1 VPAVI
6 FQYIVPGISDGAVYA
21 LCAIGLVITY
31 KTSGVFN
38 FAHGAV
44 AAAGAYMFYQ
54 FRVKNGLPWPIAFV
68 LALVVVTAIGTLF
81 FERISRW
88 MAEAP
93 TVYLV
98 VATVGVLVGIQSFE
112 TGHYGAN
119 DIPFNE
125 FLTTK
130 SFGLF
135 GARVQVSDIIITV
148 FVIVVVGAMYFFLER
163 SRLGTAMTAVV
174 DSPDLLGLQ
183 GINPDAVRR
192 FAWMIGVAFAAISG
206 EILAPKV
213 YVSVNTLILI
223 VFAAYGAAAFGFFD
237 SLPLTFVGAM
247 LIGIGINLAE
257 KYTGGSTNAVV
268 LGLPRNISFMVLF
281 LVLLF
286 VPKRFFPDREKAVF
300 RRLRPIRE
308 FSPSVMGPAMVV
320 GFAVLA
326 ALPYITIPDIID
338 KATIDQYTSML
349 AYAIIFASLA
359 LIVWTSGQISLCH
372 LAFAAFGAATCG
384 QMLAHGVPYIPA
396 LLIGGLVAVPAGIV
410 VAIPALR
417 LSPIYVAVA
426 TFGFGILAEQVFFVS
441 HEMFGPDQQIN
452 VPRPHILGISFTGDR
467 AYYYLTLTV
476 TVLVCALILA
486 VRRSRLGRLLRAMSD
501 SPVALD
507 AHGASVNRA
516 RVSVFAISAFLAA
529 IGGAMLAG
537 QSGSASGSP
546 GGEFDYTY
554 SLIFV
559 AVLAFC
565 GRRPLSS
572 PFLAAFIFE
581 VVKIYPGFDNP
592 FVLKYEGV
600 IFGLLAV
607 FVAVKGGL
615 GNGAIRT
622 GRRAAERIGGSPS
635 RDRLRGPSAGPIQ
648 PAARVGSPAASQPAP
663 STSGS
668 TTSGSAPPGTRRR
681 RPVETGAR

>member
-1 VPAVI
+1 VPTVI

-54 FRVKNGLPWPIAFV
+54 FRDKNHLPWPVAFV
-68 LALVVVTAIGTLF
+68 LALVVVTALGTLL
-81 FERISRW
+81 FERMARW
-88 MAEAP
+88 MSEAP

-98 VATVGVLVGIQSFE
+98 VATVGVLVGVQSLE
-112 TGHYGAN
+112 TAIYGAN

-130 SFGLF
+130 HFALF
-135 GARVQVSDIIITV
+135 GAQVQVSDIIITV
-148 FVIVVVGAMYFFLER
+148 FVILVVGAMYLFLER
-163 SRLGTAMTAVV
+163 SRIGTSMTAVV

-213 YVSVNTLILI
+213 YVSVNTLILL

-247 LIGIGINLAE
+247 IIGLGVNLME
-257 KYTGGSTNAVV
+257 KYIGGSTNAVV
-268 LGLPRNISFMVLF
+268 LGLPRNVSFGLLF
-281 LVLLF
+281 LVLLV
-286 VPKRFFPDREKAVF
+286 VPKRYFPDREKAVY

-308 FSPSVMGPAMVV
+308 FPVKYMGPAMVI
-320 GFAVLA
+320 GLGVLVS
-326 ALPYITIPDIID
+326 LPYISIPKIID
-338 KATIDQYTSML
+338 AASIDQYTATL

-372 LAFAAFGAATCG
+372 LAFAAFGAATAG
-384 QMLAHGVPYIPA
+384 HMIGHGVPF
-396 LLIGGLVAVPAGIV
+396 LLSVLIGGLVAVPAGLIV
-410 VAIPALR
+410 SIPALR
-417 LSPIYVAVA
+417 LAPIYVAVA
-426 TFGFGILAEQVFFVS
+426 TFGFGILAEQVLFVS
-441 HEMFGPDQQIN
+441 HEMFGPDQQES

-467 AYYYLTLTV
+467 AYYYLTLGV
-476 TVLVCALILA
+476 TVLACISILT

-507 AHGASVNRA
+507 VHGASVNRA
-516 RVSVFAISAFLAA
+516 RISVFAISAFLAA
-529 IGGAMLAG
+529 VGGAMLGG

-546 GGEFDYTY
+546 GGEFDYTH

-559 AVLAFC
+559 AILAFA

-572 PFLAAFIFE
+572 PFFAAFVFE
-581 VVKIYPGFDNP
+581 TIKIYPFFGGAF
-592 FVLKYEGV
+592 FQRWEGV
-600 IFGLLAV
+600 LFGVLAI

-615 GNGAIRT
+615 GSQPVAV
-622 GRRAAERIGGSPS
+622 GRRGAARLTGGTA
-635 RDRLRGPSAGPIQ
+635 RDRLRQEPARPVQ
-648 PAARVGSPAASQPAP
+648 PAERVLPAGGFEQLSGNARAGL
-663 STSGS
+663 STRS
-668 TTSGSAPPGTRRR
+668 RRR
-681 RPVETGAR
+681 RPLSEGVR